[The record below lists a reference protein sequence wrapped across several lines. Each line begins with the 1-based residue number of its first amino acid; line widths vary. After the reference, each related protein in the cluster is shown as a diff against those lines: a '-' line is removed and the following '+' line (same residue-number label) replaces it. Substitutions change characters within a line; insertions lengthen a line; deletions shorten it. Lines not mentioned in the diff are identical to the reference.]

1 MSQHVWINFDDPTDS
16 DKGLWITNRHV
27 FENIFERVKS
37 FFKPSELPCL
47 DECFRDRG
55 IEGIELS
62 YVEKDCFNI
71 FYLRFKIAF
80 ENYPD
85 EKEME
90 YQKANVDQRGGHEH
104 VIWEWSEI
112 LKRLE
117 LDKRYDWAWIESYRR
132 EHG

>member
-1 MSQHVWINFDDPTDS
+1 MSQHIWINFDDPTDA
-16 DKGLWITNRHV
+16 DKGLWITNRYV

-37 FFKPSELPCL
+37 FFKLAELTCL
-47 DECFRDRG
+47 EECFCDHG

-62 YVEKDCFNI
+62 YVEKNCFNI
-71 FYLRFKIAF
+71 FCLRFKIAL
-80 ENYPD
+80 EHYPD

-90 YQKANVDQRGGHEH
+90 YQKANVDKRGRHET
-104 VIWEWSEI
+104 VIWEWTEI

-117 LDKRYDWAWIESYRR
+117 LDKRYDVAWIENYRR